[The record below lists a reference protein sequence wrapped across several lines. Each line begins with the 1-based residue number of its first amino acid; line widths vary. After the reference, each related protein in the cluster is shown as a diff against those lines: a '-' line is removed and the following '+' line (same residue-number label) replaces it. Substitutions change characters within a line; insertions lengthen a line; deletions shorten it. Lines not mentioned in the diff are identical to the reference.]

1 MRPRSGGFT
10 LIELV
15 MVVAVLAVASAVVAP
30 AVGRTVDGVRV
41 RTEVAGVASF
51 LRWAREQTVT
61 RGVSHEVALD
71 PEARALLFRHAGGG
85 PIAGGEVRRQLSTLL
100 RIASGPDR
108 SPQRITFLPQ
118 GRSTGGSLRI
128 EAVGSRVYIITV
140 DPLTGRVATRRVDS

>member
-1 MRPRSGGFT
+1 VRSKSGYT
-10 LIELV
+10 LIEVV
-15 MVVAVLAVASAVVAP
+15 MVVAVLAVASAVLVP

-41 RTEVAGVASF
+41 RTEVAGVVSF

-71 PEARALLFRHAGGG
+71 PEAGALLFRQAGGG
-85 PIAGGEVRRQLSTLL
+85 RIAGVEARRQLSPLL
-100 RIASGPDR
+100 RIASEPGR
-108 SPQRITFLPQ
+108 SPQRIIFLPQ

-140 DPLTGRVATRRVDS
+140 DPLTGRVATQRVDS